1 MRNISRN
8 LLIICS
14 CLLTLVAIAV
24 LVFIVVIQSTFTDK
38 IVIRSNKEIHKIV
51 EVADLKLIPTESK
64 EYEIELN
71 SYTSGDFK
79 ITLDYNELKDGG
91 MKDFV
96 DVKIII
102 EEKTIYEGKLTE
114 LFENNVS
121 YNLRVESGYSSKIL
135 IIYSMAESVGSEAEN
150 TYADFEID
158 FGIKRA
164 NGEWW

>member
-1 MRNISRN
+1 MFN
-8 LLIICS
+8 
-14 CLLTLVAIAV
+14 TTA
-24 LVFIVVIQSTFTDK
+24 
-38 IVIRSNKEIHKIV
+38 
-51 EVADLKLIPTESK
+51 
-64 EYEIELN
+64 
-71 SYTSGDFK
+71 
-79 ITLDYNELKDGG
+79 
-91 MKDFV
+91 
-96 DVKIII
+96 III

-164 NGEWW
+164 NGE